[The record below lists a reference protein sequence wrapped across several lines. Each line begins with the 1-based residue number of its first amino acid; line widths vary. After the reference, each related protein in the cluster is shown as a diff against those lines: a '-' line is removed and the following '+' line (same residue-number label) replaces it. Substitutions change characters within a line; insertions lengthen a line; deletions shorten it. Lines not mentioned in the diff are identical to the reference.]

1 MHKEDMIMQIT
12 LEAVEK
18 VMEVAGV
25 DYAEA
30 KEALVRADG
39 DADEAIKLIAPEEKA
54 NDKVKETVDKIK
66 AKVKEGNVDKI
77 RISKDGEIVLSLPV
91 NIGIIGGIVGLAA
104 APWAFIAATI
114 ATIGFGCKVEIV
126 KKDGTTDEI

>member
-1 MHKEDMIMQIT
+1 MQIT

-18 VMEVAGV
+18 VMEMTGV
-25 DYAEA
+25 DFATA
-30 KEALVRADG
+30 KEALVKADG
-39 DADEAIKLIAPEEKA
+39 DVDEAVKLIIPGEKSD
-54 NDKVKETVDKIK
+54 DKVKETVEKIK

-91 NIGIIGGIVGLAA
+91 NIGIIGSIVGLAS

-114 ATIGFGCKVEIV
+114 ATLGFGCRIEIV
-126 KKDGTTDEI
+126 KEDGSTDEIV

>member
-1 MHKEDMIMQIT
+1 MQIT

-18 VMEVAGV
+18 VMEVTGV
-25 DYAEA
+25 DYAAA
-30 KEALVRADG
+30 KEALVKADG
-39 DADEAIKLIAPEEKA
+39 DVDEAIKLITPEEKPD
-54 NDKVKETVDKIK
+54 DKVKETVEKIK

-114 ATIGFGCKVEIV
+114 ATLGFGCRIEIV
-126 KKDGTTDEI
+126 KKDGSTDEII

>member
-1 MHKEDMIMQIT
+1 MQIT

-18 VMEVAGV
+18 VMEVTGV
-25 DYAEA
+25 DYAAA
-30 KEALVRADG
+30 KEALLKADG
-39 DADEAIKLIAPEEKA
+39 DVDEAVKFITPDEKA
-54 NDKVKETVDKIK
+54 DDKAKETVEKIK

-91 NIGIIGGIVGLAA
+91 NIGIIGGIVGLTA

-114 ATIGFGCKVEIV
+114 AALGFGCKIEII
-126 KKDGTTDEI
+126 KKDGSTDEII

>member
-1 MHKEDMIMQIT
+1 MQIT

-18 VMEVAGV
+18 VMEITGV
-25 DYAEA
+25 DYAAA
-30 KEALVRADG
+30 KEALVKTDG
-39 DADEAIKLIAPEEKA
+39 DVDEAIKLITPEDKG
-54 NDKVKETVDKIK
+54 NDKVKETVEKIK

-77 RISKDGEIVLSLPV
+77 QISKDGEVALSIPV

-114 ATIGFGCKVEIV
+114 ATLGFGCKIEIV
-126 KKDGTTDEI
+126 KKDGSTDEIV

>member
-1 MHKEDMIMQIT
+1 MQIT

-18 VMEVAGV
+18 VMELTGV

-30 KEALVRADG
+30 KEALVKADG
-39 DADEAIKLIAPEEKA
+39 DVDEAVKLITPEVKGD
-54 NDKVKETVDKIK
+54 DKVKETVEKIK

-77 RISKDGEIVLSLPV
+77 RISKDGDVVLSVPV

-114 ATIGFGCKVEIV
+114 ATIGFGCKIEIV
-126 KKDGTTDEI
+126 KKDGSTDEIV

>member
-1 MHKEDMIMQIT
+1 MQIT

-18 VMEVAGV
+18 VMELTGV
-25 DYAEA
+25 DYAAA
-30 KEALVRADG
+30 KEALVKADG
-39 DADEAIKLIAPEEKA
+39 DADEAIKLLTSEEKSD
-54 NDKVKETVDKIK
+54 DKVKETVEKIK

-77 RISKDGEIVLSLPV
+77 QISKDGEIVLSLPV

-114 ATIGFGCKVEIV
+114 ATLGFGCKIEIV
-126 KKDGTTDEI
+126 KKDGSTDEII

>member
-1 MHKEDMIMQIT
+1 MQIT

-18 VMEVAGV
+18 VMELTNSSYEA
-25 DYAEA
+25 A
-30 KEALVRADG
+30 KEALVKTDG
-39 DADEAIKLIAPEEKA
+39 DIDEAVKSLNPEEKEG
-54 NDKVKETVDKIK
+54 NEKVKETVDKIK

-77 RISKDGEIVLSLPV
+77 RISKNDETVLSLPV

-114 ATIGFGCKVEIV
+114 ATIGFGCKIEII
-126 KKDGTTDEI
+126 KKDGSTDEIV

>member
-1 MHKEDMIMQIT
+1 MQIT

-18 VMEVAGV
+18 VMEITGV
-25 DYAEA
+25 DYAAA
-30 KEALVRADG
+30 KEALVKTDG
-39 DADEAIKLIAPEEKA
+39 DVDEAVKIITPEEKGS
-54 NDKVKETVDKIK
+54 DKTKETVEKIK

-77 RISKDGEIVLSLPV
+77 QISKDGEIVLSIPV

-114 ATIGFGCKVEIV
+114 ATLGFGCKIEIV
-126 KKDGTTDEI
+126 KKDGSTDEIV

>member
-1 MHKEDMIMQIT
+1 MQIT

-18 VMEVAGV
+18 VMELTGV
-25 DYAEA
+25 DYAAA
-30 KEALVRADG
+30 KDALVRADG
-39 DADEAIKLIAPEEKA
+39 DVDEAVKLITPDGKSD
-54 NDKVKETVDKIK
+54 DKVKDTVEKIK

-77 RISKDGEIVLSLPV
+77 QISKDGEIVLSLPV

-114 ATIGFGCKVEIV
+114 ATLGFGYKIEIV
-126 KKDGTTDEI
+126 KKDGSTDEIV

>member
-1 MHKEDMIMQIT
+1 MQIT

-18 VMEVAGV
+18 VMELTGV
-25 DYAEA
+25 DYAAA
-30 KEALVRADG
+30 KEALVKTEG
-39 DADEAIKLIAPEEKA
+39 DVDEAVKLIAPEGKSD
-54 NDKVKETVDKIK
+54 NDKVKKTVEKIK

-77 RISKDGEIVLSLPV
+77 QISKDGEIVLSIPV

-114 ATIGFGCKVEIV
+114 ATLGFGCRIEIV
-126 KKDGTTDEI
+126 KKDGTKDEII

>member
-1 MHKEDMIMQIT
+1 MQIT

-18 VMEVAGV
+18 VMELTGV
-25 DYAEA
+25 DYAAA
-30 KEALVRADG
+30 KEALVKADG
-39 DADEAIKLIAPEEKA
+39 DADEAIKLLTSEEKSD
-54 NDKVKETVDKIK
+54 DKVKETVEKIK

-77 RISKDGEIVLSLPV
+77 QISKDGEIVLSLPV

-114 ATIGFGCKVEIV
+114 ATLGFGCKIEIV
-126 KKDGTTDEI
+126 KKDGSKDEIV